1 MNQINKFYLASFLK
15 NQIYF
20 VPIIVLFFQD
30 LSLSYSQIFWIFTI
44 GAAFSFLIE
53 VPTGVIADIYGNRRS
68 IIWSKFFIFI
78 SFIVF
83 GFAFNFWSLLIA
95 NLIYELGKSFRSG
108 TETAYIYNYLAET
121 KGAPS
126 YTVVKVDQKFYARIS
141 ESLAALF
148 GGFIAYRLGFN
159 WVFFIAAIPALVNF
173 IQTLSWAH
181 LQEADKGMIRSWK
194 NSFVFT
200 KNAFKELRQNKT
212 VIRIILNISLFSAA
226 FAALEKFI
234 QPYMKNAGLDLQYFG
249 AVYAIFLIIVAFVVK
264 YAAKLED
271 RWGGVKIMNYSG
283 FLAFLPLIILATGI
297 SSIWAVALFF
307 LVLMIDNFRSPVAN
321 TLFHEQVGSANR
333 ATMGSI
339 LSLVTALNQL
349 WVLPIIGYLAD
360 WFSMTWAIL
369 MIAIIVIVNALLFW
383 IKTDDKRMVV

>member
-181 LQEADKGMIRSWK
+181 LQEADKGMIKSWK

-200 KNAFKELRQNKT
+200 KNAFNELKQNKV

-226 FAALEKFI
+226 FAALEKFV

>member
-1 MNQINKFYLASFLK
+1 MNQVNKFYLASFLK

-20 VPIIVLFFQD
+20 VPIIVLFFQN
-30 LSLSYSQIFWIFTI
+30 LNLSYSQIFWIFTI
-44 GAAFSFLIE
+44 GSAFSFVIE

-78 SFIVF
+78 SFIFF

-108 TETAYIYNYLAET
+108 TETAYVYNYLAEN
-121 KGAPS
+121 KDAPN
-126 YTVVKVDQKFYARIS
+126 YTIVKINQKFYARIS

-148 GGFIAYRLGFN
+148 GGFIAYHLSFN
-159 WVFFIAAIPALVNF
+159 WVFFIASIPAFINF
-173 IQTLSWAH
+173 IQTLSWSH
-181 LQEADKGMIRSWK
+181 LRDADQGMIRSWK
-194 NSFVFT
+194 NSFIFT
-200 KNAFKELRQNKT
+200 KNAFKELKQNKLL
-212 VIRIILNISLFSAA
+212 IKIILNISLFSAA

-234 QPYMKNAGLDLQYFG
+234 QPYMKNAGLNLQYFG
-249 AVYAIFLIIVAFVVK
+249 VVYAIFLIVVAFIVK

-271 RWGGVKIMNYSG
+271 RWGAVKIMNYSG
-283 FLAFLPLIILATGI
+283 FLAFLPLIILATGL

-349 WVLPIIGYLAD
+349 WVLPIIGYMAD
-360 WFSMTWAIL
+360 WFSMSWAIF
-369 MIAIIVIVNALLFW
+369 MIAIIVIINALFFW
-383 IKTDDKRMVV
+383 VKTADNKIII

>member
-148 GGFIAYRLGFN
+148 GGFTAYRLGFN

-226 FAALEKFI
+226 FAALEKFV